1 MEEDAVEMIIGGKR
15 PERRANG
22 IHRGITAVK

>member
-1 MEEDAVEMIIGGKR
+1 VELIIGGKR